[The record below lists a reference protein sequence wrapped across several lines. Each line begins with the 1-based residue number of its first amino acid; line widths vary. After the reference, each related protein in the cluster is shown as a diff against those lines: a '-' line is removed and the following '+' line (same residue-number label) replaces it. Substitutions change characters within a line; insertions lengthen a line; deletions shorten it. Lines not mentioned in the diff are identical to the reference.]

1 MKENFSIGTEVKDVN
16 LISMIWNKL
25 SRIILAG
32 NETVPIFFIIST
44 VSDSQGRFSLV
55 GEGR

>member
-1 MKENFSIGTEVKDVN
+1 MKENFSIGTEVEDVN